1 MDIVKKEVDYFP
13 DKDLS
18 RIFIGGLGMGGS
30 LALSTYLRYNEKEH
44 LGGVVS
50 MYGINPLSSQNS

>member
-1 MDIVKKEVDYFP
+1 MEIVKKEVDYFQ

-30 LALSTYLRYNEKEH
+30 LALSTYLRYNEKDA

-50 MYGINPLSSQNS
+50 MYGINPLSE